1 MNGRS
6 VARAVDVRQQLAK
19 ILRERLRIDPEVRM
33 EHVVSVWICVCVFVC
48 HGDGAKILHL
58 RCFSQG
64 LASYVVR
71 KPSDLLF
78 TRLFEPCLFRGRH
91 RVIMIL
97 GASLRRSALKCKRCA
112 HDVKNVV
119 RHHIAVPRSNISPLS
134 APLQESCGA
143 EMSQYLRCLVA
154 GLFTNVAQRQPSASG
169 GGGRGCYRTV
179 IGGRRVPCSFGLR
192 RRRVGRAA
200 IVSSAV
206 VCFASPSSG
215 ASTSWLFLAWRQ
227 VGVRVSLLLDHTDHT
242 KGGLFFRHTVVCSL
256 QRVGRSLCREVDVD
270 LVDATRVFQRGR
282 AR

>member
-1 MNGRS
+1 MPCVCCSDPSRACRHNPHHPRSLLVFMFFVARKERKDPTWCRRNFVNGRS

-48 HGDGAKILHL
+48 HGDGAEILHL

-78 TRLFEPCLFRGRH
+78 TRLFEPWLFRGRH

-119 RHHIAVPRSNISPLS
+119 RHHTFPPSRPLCRSL
-134 APLQESCGA
+134 A
-143 EMSQYLRCLVA
+143 
-154 GLFTNVAQRQPSASG
+154 
-169 GGGRGCYRTV
+169 
-179 IGGRRVPCSFGLR
+179 GRRCPSTYGAWWPASSR
-192 RRRVGRAA
+192 TWPRGSRPRAA
-200 IVSSAV
+200 EG
-206 VCFASPSSG
+206 G
-215 ASTSWLFLAWRQ
+215 AA
-227 VGVRVSLLLDHTDHT
+227 
-242 KGGLFFRHTVVCSL
+242 
-256 QRVGRSLCREVDVD
+256 
-270 LVDATRVFQRGR
+270 AT
-282 AR
+282 AP

>member
-33 EHVVSVWICVCVFVC
+33 EHVVSVWICVCVCVC
-48 HGDGAKILHL
+48 HGDGAEILHL

-64 LASYVVR
+64 LASLVVR
-71 KPSDLLF
+71 KPGDSLS
-78 TRLFEPCLFRGRH
+78 TRLFEPRLFRGRH

-97 GASLRRSALKCKRCA
+97 GPALRRSALKCKRCA
-112 HDVKNVV
+112 HDVKKCCST
-119 RHHIAVPRSNISPLS
+119 HIAVPRSNISPLS

-192 RRRVGRAA
+192 CRRVGRAG
-200 IVSSAV
+200 
-206 VCFASPSSG
+206 CYC
-215 ASTSWLFLAWRQ
+215 
-227 VGVRVSLLLDHTDHT
+227 LLLYVLPHH
-242 KGGLFFRHTVVCSL
+242 
-256 QRVGRSLCREVDVD
+256 
-270 LVDATRVFQRGR
+270 
-282 AR
+282 